1 MTHSHMLSSRLL
13 PEPQKTAAEPGREWH
28 SSLGAKV
35 LSGGRAMH
43 FSGRGVTFQSH
54 FCLRKL
60 LTK

>member
-1 MTHSHMLSSRLL
+1 MLSYRLL
-13 PEPQKTAAEPGREWH
+13 PEPQKTVAEPGREWH

-35 LSGGRAMH
+35 LSRGRAMH
-43 FSGRGVTFQSH
+43 FGVRGVTFQSH

>member
-1 MTHSHMLSSRLL
+1 MLSYRLL
-13 PEPQKTAAEPGREWH
+13 PEPQKTVAEPGQEWH

-35 LSGGRAMH
+35 LSRGRAMH
-43 FSGRGVTFQSH
+43 FGVRGVTFQSH